1 MSQDTQEQ
9 TTWSYADKIA
19 QTHKEAKATVVALVV
34 TIVAWVVLGFGL
46 ASIDVAVAGMP
57 LWALGGTVGT
67 WIVAVVVVAILNR
80 GFFKDFTLDE
90 DSNDALV
97 EEAAHE

>member
-1 MSQDTQEQ
+1 M
-9 TTWSYADKIA
+9 
-19 QTHKEAKATVVALVV
+19 
-34 TIVAWVVLGFGL
+34 
-46 ASIDVAVAGMP
+46 